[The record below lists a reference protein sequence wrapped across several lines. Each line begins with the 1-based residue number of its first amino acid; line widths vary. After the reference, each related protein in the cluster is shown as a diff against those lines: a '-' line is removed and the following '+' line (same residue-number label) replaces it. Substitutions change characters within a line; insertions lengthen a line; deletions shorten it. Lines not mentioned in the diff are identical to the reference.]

1 MATQIMMPQLGL
13 TMTEGTVSK
22 WLKQVGDEVQ
32 AGDLLVEVST
42 DKITNQIEASIS
54 GVLLKIVVQ
63 EGQVVPVK
71 SVLAYIGEMGEKVD
85 ETEAVSAEGEE
96 EVVPPEVKRE
106 EIQKSGS
113 VTPTDRVK
121 ISPRA
126 RKMAAER
133 GIAAGEIIGTG
144 PDGRIVARDVDGYV
158 AKPAREKISSSP
170 LARKIAD
177 EHGVDINKL
186 EKDGRIMSQD
196 VLEQVQ
202 NSSASPL
209 EGTALSGMRKVIADR
224 LSQSWQQA
232 PHVHMTVEVNMSEAM
247 ALKYRLQE
255 KMNVKISFTELVVK
269 ACAQAIREFPQ
280 FNEFITDGKVFTSP
294 TINIG
299 MAVAIDNGLVVPV
312 IKDAYGKSL
321 LALRQEIAELGG
333 KAREG
338 RLTPDHMSGGTFTVS
353 NLGMYEVDHFTPVI
367 NPPESA
373 ILGVCRTVEKPV
385 VICGEICI
393 CPMMNLVMSFDHRL
407 IDGAVGAQFMRRL
420 RQLLEE
426 PLLMI

>member
-96 EVVPPEVKRE
+96 EVVPVEVKRE

-113 VTPTDRVK
+113 ATPTDRVK

-133 GIAAGEIIGTG
+133 GIAVGEIIGTG
-144 PDGRIVARDVDGYV
+144 PDGRIVARDVEGYV
-158 AKPAREKISSSP
+158 AKPSREKISSSP

-202 NSSASPL
+202 SSSASPL

-269 ACAQAIREFPQ
+269 ACAQAIKEFPQ

>member
-113 VTPTDRVK
+113 ATPTDRVK

-133 GIAAGEIIGTG
+133 GIAVGEIIGTG
-144 PDGRIVARDVDGYV
+144 PDGRIVARDVEGYV
-158 AKPAREKISSSP
+158 AKPSREKISSSP

-202 NSSASPL
+202 SSSASPL

-269 ACAQAIREFPQ
+269 ACAQAIKEFPQ

>member
-133 GIAAGEIIGTG
+133 GITAGEIIGTG

>member
-22 WLKQVGDEVQ
+22 WLKQVGDQVQ

-96 EVVPPEVKRE
+96 EIVPAEVKPE

-133 GIAAGEIIGTG
+133 GITAGEIIGTG
-144 PDGRIVARDVDGYV
+144 PDGRIVARDVEGYV
-158 AKPAREKISSSP
+158 AKPTREKISSSP

-196 VLEQVQ
+196 VLAQVQ
-202 NSSASPL
+202 SSTVSPL

-269 ACAQAIREFPQ
+269 ACALAIKEFPQ

>member
-22 WLKQVGDEVQ
+22 WLKQVGDQVQ

-96 EVVPPEVKRE
+96 EIVPAEVKPE
-106 EIQKSGS
+106 EIKKSGS

-121 ISPRA
+121 ISPWA

-144 PDGRIVARDVDGYV
+144 PDGRIVARDVEGYV
-158 AKPAREKISSSP
+158 AKPAREKISRSP

-177 EHGVDINKL
+177 EHGLDINKL

-196 VLEQVQ
+196 VLAQVQ
-202 NSSASPL
+202 SSTVSPL

-269 ACAQAIREFPQ
+269 ACALAIKEFPQ

>member
-299 MAVAIDNGLVVPV
+299 MAVAIDTGQVVPV

>member
-22 WLKQVGDEVQ
+22 WLKQVGDQVQ

-96 EVVPPEVKRE
+96 EIVPAEVKPE

-133 GIAAGEIIGTG
+133 GITAGEIIGTG
-144 PDGRIVARDVDGYV
+144 PDGRIVARDVEGYV
-158 AKPAREKISSSP
+158 AKPARVKISSSP

-196 VLEQVQ
+196 VLAQVQ
-202 NSSASPL
+202 SSTVSPL

-269 ACAQAIREFPQ
+269 ACALAIKEFPQ

>member
-22 WLKQVGDEVQ
+22 WLKQVGDQVQ

-96 EVVPPEVKRE
+96 EIVPAEVKPE

-133 GIAAGEIIGTG
+133 GITAGEIIGTG
-144 PDGRIVARDVDGYV
+144 PDGRIVARDVEGYV

-186 EKDGRIMSQD
+186 EKDSRIMSQD
-196 VLEQVQ
+196 VLAQVQ
-202 NSSASPL
+202 SSTVSPL

-269 ACAQAIREFPQ
+269 ACALAIKEFPQ

-385 VICGEICI
+385 VICGEIFI

>member
-1 MATQIMMPQLGL
+1 
-13 TMTEGTVSK
+13 
-22 WLKQVGDEVQ
+22 
-32 AGDLLVEVST
+32 
-42 DKITNQIEASIS
+42 
-54 GVLLKIVVQ
+54 
-63 EGQVVPVK
+63 
-71 SVLAYIGEMGEKVD
+71 
-85 ETEAVSAEGEE
+85 
-96 EVVPPEVKRE
+96 
-106 EIQKSGS
+106 
-113 VTPTDRVK
+113 
-121 ISPRA
+121 
-126 RKMAAER
+126 
-133 GIAAGEIIGTG
+133 
-144 PDGRIVARDVDGYV
+144 
-158 AKPAREKISSSP
+158 
-170 LARKIAD
+170 
-177 EHGVDINKL
+177 
-186 EKDGRIMSQD
+186 
-196 VLEQVQ
+196 
-202 NSSASPL
+202 
-209 EGTALSGMRKVIADR
+209 
-224 LSQSWQQA
+224 
-232 PHVHMTVEVNMSEAM
+232 MSEAM

-280 FNEFITDGKVFTSP
+280 FNEFITDGKVFASP

>member
-407 IDGAVGAQFMRRL
+407 IDGAIGAQFMRRL

>member
-144 PDGRIVARDVDGYV
+144 PDGRIVARDVEGSV
-158 AKPAREKISSSP
+158 AKPSREKISSSP